1 MRPPAPLAVSI
12 GKVMKAVT
20 WHYTDSRWFLW
31 ALLAPLAVLILV
43 PLLLLLLNSF
53 RTISIGE
60 IGFGLS
66 GLTLNNFAR
75 AYGDPRTYS
84 MLRDSFVF
92 ALGSMLVASIFGGTI
107 AFLVERTN
115 VPLRNTA
122 YSLMLIP
129 LIMPSVLKGIAWI
142 LLLSPR
148 IGLLNTLAAWLGA
161 AGPIFNPYNIYS
173 MAWVEGISMAPL
185 TFLLLGG
192 VLRRMDPSLEEAS
205 LAAGASQ
212 FKTIT
217 AVTLRL
223 IMPAIAGVGIL
234 QLVRGLEAFEVPAL
248 MGLRSGVIV
257 FSTNIYLAVREHF
270 PPDYGLGFA
279 YSMALVVFTLL
290 GLFLYQKSISR
301 AERYT
306 TITGKGFRPRLI
318 DLGKW
323 RFAGLSFIVFYFIA
337 AVLLPFVI
345 LLWASFLPFYRPPA
359 LKLIPKLNL
368 ENFRTAFERTDL
380 WPMMQN
386 TVLLAVGTAVVV
398 MLVSLAI
405 SWIVIRLRPR
415 GHGLL
420 DTVAFLPYAMPS
432 IVMGVAI
439 MILFLSFPNPI
450 YGTIWILFL
459 AYVVRYLPYGTRFT
473 HAGLVQVHKE
483 LEEAAEVSG
492 AGFTSKFFKILVPLM
507 LPSLVGGGLYVLI
520 LSVKVMSMA
529 AILWTPKS
537 IVFSIFIWQLWQEG
551 SLGELGAVSVV
562 FIAVLTLLTIVSR
575 KFSHQRSM
583 ESID

>member
-1 MRPPAPLAVSI
+1 
-12 GKVMKAVT
+12 MKALNT
-20 WHYTDSRWFLW
+20 WYDPDARWLLW
-31 ALLAPLAVLILV
+31 LLLAPLAALILV

-53 RTISIGE
+53 RQISIGE

-66 GLTLNNFAR
+66 GLTLDNFVR
-75 AYGDPRTYS
+75 AYGNPRTYG
-84 MLRDSFVF
+84 MLWNSFSF
-92 ALGSMLVASIFGGTI
+92 AFGSMFVASVFGGTI

-115 VPLRNTA
+115 VPLRNVA
-122 YSLMLIP
+122 YGLMLIP

-148 IGLLNTLAAWLGA
+148 IGLLNSFAMSVGA
-161 AGPIFNPYNIYS
+161 SGPLFHPYSIYS
-173 MAWVEGISMAPL
+173 MVWVEGISMAPL

-212 FKTIT
+212 LRTLT
-217 AVTLRL
+217 SVTLRL
-223 IMPAIAGVGIL
+223 IVPAIAGVAIL
-234 QLVRGLEAFEVPAL
+234 QFVRGLEAFEVPAL
-248 MGLRSGVIV
+248 MGLQSGIIV

-290 GLFLYQKSISR
+290 GLFLYQKSISH
-301 AERYT
+301 AERFT
-306 TITGKGFRPRLI
+306 TITGKGFRPRVI
-318 DLGKW
+318 DLGRW
-323 RFAGLSFIVFYFIA
+323 RFVGFGFILFYFIA
-337 AVLLPFVI
+337 AVLLPFLI

-359 LKLIPKLNL
+359 LKLMPQLNM
-368 ENFRTAFERTDL
+368 ENYRTAFERTDL

-386 TVLLAVGTAVVV
+386 TVALAVGTAVVV
-398 MLVSLAI
+398 MLLSLAI

-415 GHGLL
+415 GHGIL
-420 DTVAFLPYAMPS
+420 DTIAFLPYAMPS

-439 MILFLSFPNPI
+439 MILFLSFPNPV
-450 YGTIWILFL
+450 YGTLWIMFI
-459 AYVVRYLPYGTRFT
+459 AYAVRYLPYGTRFT

-492 AGFTSKFFKILVPLM
+492 AGFASKFFKILVPLM
-507 LPSLVGGGLYVLI
+507 LPSLIGGGLYVLI

-537 IVFSIFIWQLWQEG
+537 VVFSVFIWQLWQEG
-551 SLGELGAVSVV
+551 SMGELGAVSVI
-562 FIAVLTLLTIVSR
+562 FIAVLTLLTVFSR

-583 ESID
+583 ESVD

>member
-1 MRPPAPLAVSI
+1 
-12 GKVMKAVT
+12 MKAPT
-20 WHYTDSRWFLW
+20 WYLTDSRWFLW
-31 ALLAPLAVLILV
+31 AILAPLGILILV

-60 IGFGLS
+60 IGFGWS
-66 GLTLNNFAR
+66 GLTLDNFAR
-75 AYGDPRTYS
+75 AYGDPRTYR
-84 MLRDSFVF
+84 MLWDSFTF
-92 ALGSMLVASIFGGTI
+92 AAGSMFVASLFGATI

-115 VPLRNTA
+115 VPLRDAA
-122 YSLMLIP
+122 YGLMLIP

-148 IGLLNTLAAWLGA
+148 IGLLNHLALALGA
-161 AGPIFNPYNIYS
+161 SAPLFNPYNIYS

-212 FKTIT
+212 FKTLT

-223 IMPAIAGVGIL
+223 IMPAIAGVAIL
-234 QLVRGLEAFEVPAL
+234 QFVRGLEAFEVPAL

-279 YSMALVVFTLL
+279 FSMALVVFTLL
-290 GLFLYQKSISR
+290 GLFLYQKSIAN

-318 DLGKW
+318 DLGRWKYL
-323 RFAGLSFIVFYFIA
+323 GLGFILFYFIA

-359 LKLIPKLNL
+359 LKLVKNLSL
-368 ENFRTAFERTDL
+368 ENYRTAFERTDL
-380 WPMMQN
+380 LPMMQN
-386 TVLLAVGTAVVV
+386 TVVLALGTAVVV
-398 MLVSLAI
+398 MLLSLVI

-415 GHGLL
+415 GHKIL

-432 IVMGVAI
+432 IVMGVAV
-439 MILFLSFPNPI
+439 MILFLSVPNPI
-450 YGTIWILFL
+450 YGTIWIMFV

-473 HAGLVQVHKE
+473 HAGLLQVHKE

-492 AGFTSKFFKILVPLM
+492 ASFGSKFFKILVPLM

-562 FIAVLTLLTIVSR
+562 FIGALTVLTIFSR
-575 KFSHQRSM
+575 KFSRQHAM
-583 ESID
+583 ESAD

>member
-1 MRPPAPLAVSI
+1 
-12 GKVMKAVT
+12 MKALT
-20 WHYTDSRWFLW
+20 WYLADSRWFLW
-31 ALLAPLAVLILV
+31 ALLAPLAILILI

-60 IGFGLS
+60 IGFGLTD
-66 GLTLNNFAR
+66 LTLDNFAR
-75 AYGDPRTYS
+75 AYGNPRTYR
-84 MLRDSFVF
+84 MLWDSFAF
-92 ALGSMLVASIFGGTI
+92 AFGSMFVASLFGGTI

-115 VPLRNTA
+115 VPLRDAA
-122 YSLMLIP
+122 YGLMLIP

-148 IGLLNTLAAWLGA
+148 IGLLNSLAVSLGA
-161 AGPIFNPYNIYS
+161 GGPLFDPYNIYA

-212 FKTIT
+212 FKTLT

-223 IMPAIAGVGIL
+223 IVPAIAGVAIL
-234 QLVRGLEAFEVPAL
+234 QFVRGLEAFEVPAL
-248 MGLRSGVIV
+248 MGLSSGVIV

-279 YSMALVVFTLL
+279 YSMALVAFTLL
-290 GLFLYQKSISR
+290 GLFLYQKSIAR
-301 AERYT
+301 AERFT

-318 DLGKW
+318 DLGRW
-323 RFAGLSFIVFYFIA
+323 RFVGFGFILFYFIA

-359 LKLIPKLNL
+359 LKLLGNLNL
-368 ENFRTAFERTDL
+368 ENYRTAFERTDL

-386 TVLLAVGTAVVV
+386 TVLLALGTAVVV

-415 GHGLL
+415 GHGIL

-432 IVMGVAI
+432 IVMGVAV

-450 YGTIWILFL
+450 YGTIWIMFV
-459 AYVVRYLPYGTRFT
+459 AYVIRYLPYGTRFT
-473 HAGLVQVHKE
+473 HAGLLQVHKE
-483 LEEAAEVSG
+483 LEEAADVSG
-492 AGFTSKFFKILVPLM
+492 AGFGSKFFKILVPLM

-529 AILWTPKS
+529 AILWAPKS

-551 SLGELGAVSVV
+551 SMGELGAVSVV
-562 FIAVLTLLTIVSR
+562 FITVLTLLTVFSR
-575 KFSHQRSM
+575 KFSRQRSM
-583 ESID
+583 ESVE

>member
-1 MRPPAPLAVSI
+1 
-12 GKVMKAVT
+12 MKAAT
-20 WHYTDSRWFLW
+20 WHFSDSRWFLW

-53 RTISIGE
+53 RTISIGD

-66 GLTLNNFAR
+66 GLTLDNFSR
-75 AYGDPRTYS
+75 AYGDPRTYG
-84 MLRDSFVF
+84 MLWNSFAF
-92 ALGSMLVASIFGGTI
+92 ALGSMFVASVFGGTI

-148 IGLLNTLAAWLGA
+148 IGLLNSLAMNLGA
-161 AGPIFNPYNIYS
+161 SGPLFNPYNIYS

-212 FKTIT
+212 FKTVRS
-217 AVTLRL
+217 VTLRL
-223 IMPAIAGVGIL
+223 MVPALSGVAIL
-234 QLVRGLEAFEVPAL
+234 QFVRGLEAFEVPAL
-248 MGLRSGVIV
+248 MGLPSGLIV

-279 YSMALVVFTLL
+279 YSMALVLFTLI
-290 GLFLYQKSISR
+290 GLFLYQKNISR

-323 RFAGLSFIVFYFIA
+323 RLAGIGFILFYFIT

-345 LLWASFLPFYRPPA
+345 LLWASFLSFYRPPA
-359 LKLIPKLNL
+359 LKLLPKLSL
-368 ENFRTAFERTDL
+368 ENYRTAFDRTDL
-380 WPMMQN
+380 WPMTQN
-386 TVLLAVGTAVVV
+386 TVLLALGTAVVV

-405 SWIVIRLRPR
+405 SWIVIRQRPR
-415 GHGLL
+415 GHKVL

-432 IVMGVAI
+432 IVMGVAV

-450 YGTIWILFL
+450 YGTIWILFV

-473 HAGLVQVHKE
+473 HAGLLQVHKE

-492 AGFTSKFFKILVPLM
+492 AGFGSKFFKILVPLM
-507 LPSLVGGGLYVLI
+507 LPSLIGGGLYVLI

-537 IVFSIFIWQLWQEG
+537 IIFSIFIWQLWQEG
-551 SLGELGAVSVV
+551 SLGELGVVSVV
-562 FIAVLTLLTIVSR
+562 FIAVLTLLSVISR
-575 KFSHQRSM
+575 RFSRQRSM
-583 ESID
+583 DSID